1 MKLVENNNGLWE
13 KKNGKKCS
21 ATLSNKKENNL
32 LVERKLIHVKYIPEA
47 A

>member
-1 MKLVENNNGLWE
+1 MVYG
-13 KKNGKKCS
+13 KKNGKECS
-21 ATLSNKKENNL
+21 ATLTNKKENNL